1 MCKIISED
9 NKNHTA
15 TVEVHWFDL
24 DLFIEKYDLYAGQ
37 SLRDNDLHKAM
48 MWAEKSKQFSDLRK
62 KLSDNIK

>member
-15 TVEVHWFDL
+15 TVEVQWFDL
-24 DLFIEKYDLYAGQ
+24 DLFIEKYDSYAGQ
-37 SLRDNDLHKAM
+37 ALRDNDIERAM
-48 MWAEKSKQFSDLRK
+48 MWSKKATEFLFLRK